1 MTISEFTLHVPDAD
15 IEDLY
20 IRLSRSRYPA
30 ASSAEPWQLGTDVAY
45 MRDLAHYWQHDF
57 DWRAQERRLN
67 GFPQF
72 KAQLDDIE
80 LHYLHAHG
88 PNPEARPL
96 LLCHG
101 WPGSVFEFLDIIPR
115 LTDPERFGGKAEDAF
130 TVIVPSLPG
139 YGLSYQPGQKGFGVE
154 EMADYLAQLMVKL
167 NYDRFFVQGGDWG
180 GFVASRIAHI
190 YPDTVIGLHLNLLPV
205 PRSGVAGADASDEE
219 RAHFDRLETWL
230 SEGVGYQ
237 WIQGT
242 RPQTL
247 SFGLMDSP
255 VGLGAWIVEKFR
267 AWSDCGDDIETAVSR
282 DHLLANISLYW
293 FTGAIGASFYPYYA
307 RMHGSWPIPLDAGIK
322 VPTAYA
328 EFPKEMVRPPRSLA
342 QSMFGNI
349 RRWTEMPRGGHFAAL
364 EQPELLA
371 ADIQA
376 FAREIEGRS
385 QASNTTARA
394 LRQPGRWCL
403 V

>member
-1 MTISEFTLHVPDAD
+1 MAIRRFELHVPDAD
-15 IEDLY
+15 IDDLRD
-20 IRLSRSRYPA
+20 RLSRSRFPC
-30 ASSAEPWQLGTDVAY
+30 ASSAPPWELGTDVAY
-45 MRDLAHYWQHDF
+45 MRDLTDYWNGTF

-67 GFPQF
+67 GFEQY
-72 KAQLDDIE
+72 KVRLDDVD
-80 LHYLHAHG
+80 LHFLHVHG

-115 LTDPERFGGKAEDAF
+115 LTDPERFGGKAGDAF

-139 YGLSYQPGQKGFGVE
+139 YGLSYQPGQKGFSVE
-154 EMADYLAQLMVKL
+154 EMADLLAQLMRKL
-167 NYDRFFVQGGDWG
+167 DYDRFFVQGGDWG
-180 GFVASRIAHI
+180 GFVASRIAYR
-190 YPDTVIGLHLNLLPV
+190 YPQNVIGLHLNLLPV
-205 PRSGVAGADASDEE
+205 ARSGVAADDATEEE
-219 RAHFDRLETWL
+219 RAHFERLEKWQRD
-230 SEGVGYQ
+230 GIGYQ

-255 VGLGAWIVEKFR
+255 VGLGAWIAEKFR
-267 AWSDCGDDIETAVSR
+267 AWSDCGGEIETAISR

-293 FTGAIGASFYPYYA
+293 FSGSIGASFYPYYA
-307 RMHGSWPIPLDAGIK
+307 RMHGAWPIPFDAGIM

-328 EFPKEMVRPPRSLA
+328 EFPGEMVRPPRSLA
-342 QSMFGNI
+342 QAMFGNI
-349 RRWTEMPRGGHFAAL
+349 RRWTKMPRGGHFAAL

-376 FAREIEGRS
+376 FAREI
-385 QASNTTARA
+385 
-394 LRQPGRWCL
+394 
-403 V
+403 VD